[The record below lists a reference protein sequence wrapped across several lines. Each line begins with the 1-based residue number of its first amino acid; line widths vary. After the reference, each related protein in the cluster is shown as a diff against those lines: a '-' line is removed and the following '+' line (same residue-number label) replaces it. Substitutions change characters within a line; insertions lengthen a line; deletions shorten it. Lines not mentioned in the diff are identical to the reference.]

1 MELDVMAK
9 LPLLGVL
16 GVSQSSAASFLRLRF
31 APVRLRT
38 KGQKSRQ
45 RAENDLIYCGPPA
58 LSLLH
63 ETPSRPLAPEIVLVV
78 I

>member
-16 GVSQSSAASFLRLRF
+16 SVSQSSAASFLRLRF

-45 RAENDLIYCGPPA
+45 RAEMTSFTVG
-58 LSLLH
+58 
-63 ETPSRPLAPEIVLVV
+63 RPLCRSCMKLRLGHIAPEIVLVV